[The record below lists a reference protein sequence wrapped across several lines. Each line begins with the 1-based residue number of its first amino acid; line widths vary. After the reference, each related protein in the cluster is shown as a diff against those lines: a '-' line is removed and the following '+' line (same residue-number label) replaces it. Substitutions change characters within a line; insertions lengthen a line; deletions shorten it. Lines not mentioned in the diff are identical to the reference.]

1 MNSTVSGNSASSGGG
16 LSDAR
21 GTVILAQTLISGN
34 TAAGQGAELST
45 VQGTVIANDFNLFGH
60 GGNARVS
67 GFTPGATDIVPAATL
82 TAILDTT
89 LLRRPMPSLPAARL
103 LTRSPKPT
111 APQYRPARRSAPQD
125 GDGDAVAE
133 CDVGAFEGVVGSLPP
148 PALPPPA
155 APSPPAPPPAP
166 PEDLHK
172 RSRPLRAR
180 SRRAGDS
187 TDPRATL
194 PFIRFDVDIPES
206 AGFLQFD
213 YTFTGADRAV
223 SGSDRIDTRR
233 GQAAGQYRG
242 SRRRVYRQRPDR
254 RATRLGRHARRRVSK
269 LRAIR
274 LASVAPGHH
283 VHREL
288 PVGCTGFRV
297 PGPEPAGR
305 SLQAEML
312 R

>member
-21 GTVILAQTLISGN
+21 GTVILAQTLVSGN
-34 TAAGQGAELST
+34 TAAGQDAELSA
-45 VQGTVIANDFNLFGH
+45 VQGTVIANGFNLFGH

-89 LLRRPMPSLPAARL
+89 LRDNNGPTQTHALIAGSPAVNVVPAANCATSTDQRGV
-103 LTRSPKPT
+103 
-111 APQYRPARRSAPQD
+111 ARPRD

-133 CDVGAFEGVVGSLPP
+133 CDVGAFEGVVGSPP
-148 PALPPPA
+148 PSPLPPPA

-166 PEDLHK
+166 PEDTA
-172 RSRPLRAR
+172 PLRL
-180 SRRAGDS
+180 SNPQPFGCELAGD
-187 TDPRATL
+187 
-194 PFIRFDVDIPES
+194 E
-206 AGFLQFD
+206 
-213 YTFTGADRAV
+213 
-223 SGSDRIDTRR
+223 
-233 GQAAGQYRG
+233 
-242 SRRRVYRQRPDR
+242 
-254 RATRLGRHARRRVSK
+254 
-269 LRAIR
+269 
-274 LASVAPGHH
+274 SVAPGHH

-305 SLQAEML
+305 SLHAEML
-312 R
+312 RQACHPLRDRRSG